1 MKEVECI
8 AKLLII
14 WEQSFEN
21 NQEIYLSVWKD
32 GPLTYWDCDL
42 DMISLSKT
50 WTTFPPSS
58 FQLHL
63 CTPTD
68 ENKSLSSLLGRKRPP
83 VTPGRPKRGQ
93 EARAGEDWIEFRK
106 WGISSNSLESFPPR
120 DITLYNSSDVQ
131 KQRKITSEVAY
142 SVPGVQPPTF
152 EQHSCLL
159 EKIKKEVGLS
169 GWGPSCGFPWGVP
182 SSGRRILAPFL
193 CQMHHTP

>member
-32 GPLTYWDCDL
+32 GPLTSWECDL

-50 WTTFPPSS
+50 WTTFPPTS
-58 FQLHL
+58 FPLQL
-63 CTPTD
+63 CIPTD
-68 ENKSLSSLLGRKRPP
+68 ENKSLSSLLGRKRPT

-93 EARAGEDWIEFRK
+93 EARAGKYWIEFRK

-120 DITLYNSSDVQ
+120 DITLYNSGDVQ
-131 KQRKITSEVAY
+131 KQRNHFGSSIQCSRSAAPNLWT
-142 SVPGVQPPTF
+142 TF
-152 EQHSCLL
+152 LL
-159 EKIKKEVGLS
+159 AGKNKKG
-169 GWGPSCGFPWGVP
+169 GGAF
-182 SSGRRILAPFL
+182 
-193 CQMHHTP
+193 QMRPKLWLPLRCPQFW